1 MEPEP
6 ARRQADL
13 VRRYTLIPDA
23 QERLAA
29 LISRKPGLP
38 GIPPQEQTDA
48 LRVPGCQSRVWMD
61 GRVEDGKCHF
71 RLEAESAMVRGL
83 LATLCEL
90 YQDTEPGEILAVEPE
105 WAEALGVAPM
115 LTPTRLNGLAAVR
128 SWLKAFAAQHTGG

>member
-13 VRRYTLIPDA
+13 IRRYTLIPDA

-29 LISRKPGLP
+29 LISRKPRLP
-38 GIPPQEQTDA
+38 GIPPEEQTDA

-61 GRVEDGKCHF
+61 GRVEEGRCRF

-90 YQDTEPGEILAVEPE
+90 YHDTPAEEILAVEPE
-105 WAEALGVAPM
+105 WAEALGVASM

-128 SWLKAFAAQHTGG
+128 AWLKAFAAQQHG